1 MTVTALQPFP
11 RLRNRL
17 TAFLLDNAVRLE
29 LEEGV
34 PVFRATPTVQERIEF
49 LLEKQHTVKLAKL
62 EQQELDLYEEL
73 DDYLSFVNRIAIY
86 ANT

>member
-17 TAFLLDNAVRLE
+17 TAFPLDNAVRLE

-34 PVFRATPTVQERIEF
+34 PVFRATPTVEERIEF
-49 LLEKQHTVKLAKL
+49 LLEKQLRAKL
-62 EQQELDLYEEL
+62 TKREQQELDLYEEL